1 MHSILV
7 KDYMD
12 HNPHAINQNAKV
24 RDVVESLINANIVG
38 APVIDDAN
46 HVVGF
51 VSEHDCIKDM
61 LNDTFFC
68 DESQAVLT
76 VMNRSVMTVAPDTS
90 IVEIAE
96 KMANSSHKHFPV
108 VSRGKLVGLISR
120 TRILRALLQ
129 TNEDCYLQHH

>member
-12 HNPHAINQNAKV
+12 HNPHAINHCTPV
-24 RDVVESLINANIVG
+24 RDVVESLMKAHIVG

-51 VSEHDCIKDM
+51 VTEHDCLKDV

-68 DESQAVLT
+68 DDSHSVSA
-76 VMNRSVMTVAPDTS
+76 VMNRMVVAVKPDTS

-96 KMANSSHKHFPV
+96 KMAARSHKHFPV
-108 VSRGKLVGLISR
+108 IHQGKLVGLISR
-120 TRILRALLQ
+120 TRILQALIQ
-129 TNEDCYLQHH
+129 TSEDCYLRQA